1 MQPEGNGSME
11 NGGNDSAPADV
22 GRTEK
27 RAPHS
32 IRFSGAEWERVE
44 AVAGRRGLTPAEFV
58 RLAALAATDDVSGLW
73 QNPGRI
79 DRLAPLIERTFR
91 YSYMLAT
98 RMRDDMC
105 ANGQDEELNALIDAA
120 RALQQELL
128 TDGRE

>member
-1 MQPEGNGSME
+1 ME
-11 NGGNDSAPADV
+11 NGGNDRAPADG
-22 GRTEK
+22 GRTGK

-44 AVAGRRGLTPAEFV
+44 TVAGRRGLTPAEFV
-58 RLAALAATDDVSGLW
+58 RLAALAATEDVSGLLRS
-73 QNPGRI
+73 PGRI

-98 RMRDDMC
+98 RMRDDMRT
-105 ANGQDEELNALIDAA
+105 NGQDEELNALIDTA

-128 TDGRE
+128 TDDRE